1 MRPDKVDGLSVQI
14 IDYEQVFV
22 VSVRQSR
29 TFNNHQDCWTNDK
42 NIVTFL
48 QFYFEEIWANAI
60 SLMTDGITNIQNFE
74 KIGMAIEKK

>member
-1 MRPDKVDGLSVQI
+1 MFFYNFIFKL
-14 IDYEQVFV
+14 
-22 VSVRQSR
+22 VSHIVIYWENVRQSR

-42 NIVTFL
+42 NIVTSL

-60 SLMTDGITNIQNFE
+60 SLMTDGVTNIQNFE